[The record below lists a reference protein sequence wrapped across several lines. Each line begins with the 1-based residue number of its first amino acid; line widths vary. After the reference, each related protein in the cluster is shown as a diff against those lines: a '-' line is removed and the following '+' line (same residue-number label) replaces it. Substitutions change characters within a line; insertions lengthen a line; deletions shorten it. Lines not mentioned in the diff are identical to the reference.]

1 MTSSSSSAVVVV
13 VVAVVVVVVVAVALA
28 VAVAVALAV
37 VVGTVKR
44 NTPDLGP
51 GRRGLWPTPDARVPP
66 GLGLKKQTG

>member
-13 VVAVVVVVVVAVALA
+13 VAVAVALA
-28 VAVAVALAV
+28 VAVV